1 MAEIGAMV
9 LIAIVVFL
17 IAIAAGA
24 ASKRRRVSYGSHYES
39 HRNWDDDDE
48 DYERESHR
56 RERDYERQRRREE
69 REYERQRRRDENEA
83 RRQQKVWTDSLQ
95 DSADYAN
102 NFFGGGKRRS

>member
-17 IAIAAGA
+17 IAIDAGA

-69 REYERQRRRDENEA
+69 NEA

-102 NFFGGGKRRS
+102 NFFGGGKRRSWGF